1 MTKTKIIDQN
11 SERSILQERLFLSK
25 MNNPFLVNMLCSFQD
40 KDYLYLVLQLFTGGD
55 LRYHLTNYIY
65 AFTETQLKFLF
76 SNIILALQYIH
87 SKGILHRDLK
97 PENILFDNDGYA
109 YVTDFGIA
117 WSMDEDNEGDNSG
130 TPAYMAPESLY
141 GLDQDYCVDF
151 YSLGIIGYEII
162 MGKTPYE
169 GNSRHEIKK
178 QMSQK
183 TVYITEA
190 DNYSEICI
198 DFING
203 LINKSPSKRIGAGSG
218 ISELKD
224 NIFFKGINW
233 ELIYQHKYLSPLY
246 DIIKFSMVRAGE
258 VEELFDVDYCAKK
271 ESIDDSTLERYEK
284 IKNGKYYS
292 KYFKKYSIICVDNI
306 LRILPKTQK
315 VQIVNR
321 VPLNQQYNLDFNNI
335 NNNGQLNNVKMRYL
349 NRSQSIG
356 NMAYPNVYD
365 MGNRKLSL
373 KNEYNKDYDYDV
385 RHRHRKYKYASRS
398 QIKHDN
404 EKVHLKLP
412 FIKNNNIKNEREKK
426 IKNYYENKLIK
437 YKAVLKKL
445 QSYYVDKLKEKE
457 KEKNEIRKKEKYR
470 IHLHSNNNMEKQQII
485 NPNFP
490 YQYNNYGC
498 NCCNNCHVNPNNND
512 FGCNCCQ
519 NFHVNPNNN
528 NQLSQINFKTYFDQ
542 IYKNRDNFFFK
553 YNNDDYDYT
562 DDYNYEYSDSQT
574 PNKFYDSPNIYGQNL
589 PHPNQFFHRN
599 LYDQNLKERNRI
611 KDKEVYRNKLR
622 YVTEKSTIPHKY
634 VEYEETESEEDEDED
649 EEEEEEEEDE
659 EYIQEIRR
667 PKEYIKVK
675 PFKTRSN
682 KTRTKI
688 IKKSSKKNKGS
699 EKDSKKEDES
709 NSKNEITTVKAKKT
723 KTKSSKKSTNKK
735 SKKSKKTTK
744 SNKKKDNKKK
754 KEKNKGK
761 TKEKTEEEEE
771 ENEDEDQED
780 DDEDGE
786 EKEEGEEEKEGEGE
800 GEEDEE
806 EEGNEEGEGEDNE
819 EGENDDEE
827 EEKEE

>member
-87 SKGILHRDLK
+87 SKGIIHRDLK
-97 PENILFDNDGYA
+97 PENILFDNEGYA

-117 WSMDEDNEGDNSG
+117 WSIDEDNEGDNSG

-169 GNSRHEIKK
+169 GNSRHEIKN

-190 DNYSEICI
+190 DNYSEICT

-203 LINKSPSKRIGAGSG
+203 LINKNPSKRIGAGSG

-224 NIFFKGINW
+224 NIFFKGMNW

-246 DIIKFSMVRAGE
+246 DIIKFSMIRAGE
-258 VEELFDVDYCAKK
+258 VEELFDVEYCAKK
-271 ESIDDSTLERYEK
+271 ESIDNSTLERYEK

-306 LRILPKTQK
+306 LRILPKTQN

-321 VPLNQQYNLDFNNI
+321 VPLNQQYNMDYNNI
-335 NNNGQLNNVKMRYL
+335 NNNGQLNNLKMRYL

-356 NMAYPNVYD
+356 NMAYPNVYN
-365 MGNRKLSL
+365 MGNRNLSL

-426 IKNYYENKLIK
+426 IKYYYENKLLK
-437 YKAVLKKL
+437 YKSVLKKL

-470 IHLHSNNNMEKQQII
+470 IHIHNNHNIEKQPII

-498 NCCNNCHVNPNNND
+498 NCCNNSNV
-512 FGCNCCQ
+512 G
-519 NFHVNPNNN
+519 PNNN

-553 YNNDDYDYT
+553 YNNDEYDYNDDYD
-562 DDYNYEYSDSQT
+562 YEYSDSQMSQFE
-574 PNKFYDSPNIYGQNL
+574 PNKYYGSPNIYGQNL

-599 LYDQNLKERNRI
+599 LYEQNLKERNRI

-622 YVTEKSTIPHKY
+622 YITEKSTIPHKY
-634 VEYEETESEEDEDED
+634 VEYEETETEEDED
-649 EEEEEEEEDE
+649 EEEEEEEEEEDE
-659 EYIQEIRR
+659 ENIQEIRR
-667 PKEYIKVK
+667 PKKYIKVRS
-675 PFKTRSN
+675 FKTKSN
-682 KTRTKI
+682 KTRTKS
-688 IKKSSKKNKGS
+688 IKKSSKKNKGR
-699 EKDSKKEDES
+699 EKESKKEEES
-709 NSKNEITTVKAKKT
+709 NSKDETTTVKEKKD

-735 SKKSKKTTK
+735 SKKSKKSTK
-744 SNKKKDNKKK
+744 SKKKEDNKKK

-771 ENEDEDQED
+771 DEDQED
-780 DDEDGE
+780 DENGE
-786 EKEEGEEEKEGEGE
+786 KKEEGEEEEEGEGE
-800 GEEDEE
+800 GEEEE
-806 EEGNEEGEGEDNE
+806 GEEGNDEEGEGDDNE
-819 EGENDDEE
+819 EGENGEEE